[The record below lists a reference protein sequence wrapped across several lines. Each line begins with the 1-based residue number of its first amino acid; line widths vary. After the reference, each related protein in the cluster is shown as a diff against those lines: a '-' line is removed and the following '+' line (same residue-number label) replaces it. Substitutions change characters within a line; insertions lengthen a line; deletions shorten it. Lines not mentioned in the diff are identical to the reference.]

1 MTRTEERLADALDAA
16 ARALREDALRPLL
29 APGRRHHRPALAA
42 PLAAAAALLLVV
54 GVGVAVAKLAA
65 PGRPPST
72 APGPPPYYVE
82 AGFASGLPQVRSTA
96 TGAVT
101 DTVRVPYVPSG
112 LGPNLVAA
120 AGNGVFFAAV
130 TQRAEERIYRFRL
143 TAGGRVS
150 DLAAIPGRAIDD
162 SKWGIGA
169 MAASPDGSR
178 LAVALNPTSGTSTGS
193 CSSSGPCSYTYSADN
208 GYIDIIDTANG
219 DRSVWQGGTGQN
231 FVFSVVSLSW
241 TGNGNELAYLGE
253 WCPQSGG
260 NSASSCLPGTGT
272 GGAKAQVWTLDPTTG
287 GGTLTSGR
295 LLFGTSAAF
304 PDLPQALI
312 SPDGSTITAASV
324 TSLAGANPTPTQLV
338 VEQISIA
345 TGKPLR
351 VLYRQDLRHAF
362 GASNP
367 QGYVVLLTLKSD
379 AAARYWMVSG
389 LFCGVSR
396 CNGGVNGWIDGGR
409 LVPLQPAGQSV
420 GSEAW

>member
-29 APGRRHHRPALAA
+29 APGRRHHRPTLAA

-54 GVGVAVAKLAA
+54 GIGVAVAKLAA
-65 PGRPPST
+65 PQQPPST
-72 APGPPPYYVE
+72 TLGPPPYYVE
-82 AGFASGLPQVRSTA
+82 AGFAGGLPQVRSTA

-112 LGPNLVAA
+112 LGPNMVAA

-130 TQRAEERIYRFRL
+130 TQQVGERIYRFRL

-150 DLAAIPGRAIDD
+150 HLAPVPGSAIGD
-162 SKWGIGA
+162 SQWGIGA

-178 LAVALNPTSGTSTGS
+178 LAVGLTPTSGTYSAG
-193 CSSSGPCSYTYSADN
+193 CSSSGPCSYTYSGQN
-208 GYIDIIDTANG
+208 GSIDIIDTANG
-219 DRSVWQGGTGQN
+219 ERSVWQGGTGPK
-231 FVFSVVSLSW
+231 FLFTVVSLSW
-241 TGNGNELAYLGE
+241 TGSGNELAYLGE

-260 NSASSCLPGTGT
+260 SSASSCLPGTGT

-287 GGTLTSGR
+287 GGSLTSGR

-312 SPDGSTITAASV
+312 SPDGSTITAASI
-324 TSLAGANPTPTQLV
+324 TSSAEASGTPSQLA
-338 VEQISIA
+338 VEQISVA
-345 TGKPLR
+345 TRRPLR
-351 VLYRQDLRHAF
+351 VLYRQDLRQAF
-362 GASNP
+362 GANNP
-367 QGYVVLLTLKSD
+367 QGYVALLTLKSD
-379 AAARYWMVSG
+379 LAAQYWMVSG
-389 LFCGVSR
+389 LFCSVTR

-409 LVPLQPAGQSV
+409 LVPLQPAGQNV